1 MRKQNVFSDLKRI
14 WANLYVRE
22 AMMKCNNKSADRPT
36 TKPNLEVARRLAAV
50 NRFLTPF
57 TTLVA
62 INDDLSRS
70 RFGYHEVVSQ
80 LTPALTSLLTK
91 NRSFYCFKSSVPL
104 NRCYQYI
111 SSQPKLFLD
120 FA

>member
-1 MRKQNVFSDLKRI
+1 VKRI
-14 WANLYVRE
+14 WANLFILQTMRQLQQRP
-22 AMMKCNNKSADRPT
+22 SAKPNLDRS
-36 TKPNLEVARRLAAV
+36 TKPNLDRSAKPNLERSTKSNLDVARRLAAF

-80 LTPALTSLLTK
+80 LMPVIPSHHQQLSWE
-91 NRSFYCFKSSVPL
+91 R
-104 NRCYQYI
+104 
-111 SSQPKLFLD
+111 
-120 FA
+120 

>member
-1 MRKQNVFSDLKRI
+1 VKRI
-14 WANLYVRE
+14 WANLFILQTMRQLQQQPGR
-22 AMMKCNNKSADRPT
+22 SAKPNLDRA
-36 TKPNLEVARRLAAV
+36 TKPNLDRSAKPNLDRATKPNLDVARRLAAF

-80 LTPALTSLLTK
+80 LMPVIPSHQQQLSWE
-91 NRSFYCFKSSVPL
+91 R
-104 NRCYQYI
+104 
-111 SSQPKLFLD
+111 
-120 FA
+120 